1 MSDNMG
7 RIFGGCAALAGIWV
21 FVYWWWEPGEPRIRF
36 DEQRISSP
44 APAEFMAPAGQPAP
58 PPDLRRPPPATR
70 SEPLP
75 IAVIPPSFREYT
87 VRRGDTLTEIARRE
101 LGSARYAEAISRANP
116 YVNLDQIREGRII
129 KIPLDPGNIQG
140 RPVTQDQPAPVTPAP
155 PPVPSRAGEAEMVEY
170 IVKPG
175 DTLTLIAR
183 RHYGSI
189 RYAELIFEANRDQMR
204 TMDQLNL
211 GQKLRLPP
219 KPD

>member
-1 MSDNMG
+1 VSENMG

-21 FVYWWWEPGEPRIRF
+21 LVYWWWEPGQPRLRF
-36 DEQRISSP
+36 DELRISAAADWAEPTGGEPLPPPEVRRP
-44 APAEFMAPAGQPAP
+44 APSPRIDPA
-58 PPDLRRPPPATR
+58 
-70 SEPLP
+70 P

-87 VRRGDTLTEIARRE
+87 VRRGDTLNEIARRE
-101 LGSARYAEAISRANP
+101 LGSARFAEAISRANP

-129 KIPLDPGNIQG
+129 IIPLDPGNIQG
-140 RPVTQDQPAPVTPAP
+140 RPVVQDQPPPVIPVP
-155 PPVPSRAGEAEMVEY
+155 PPEPSRAGEAEMVEY

-189 RYAELIFEANRDQMR
+189 RYAELIYEANRDQMR
-204 TMDQLNL
+204 SKDQLSL